1 MKKVY
6 AIVAAALLMVGCA
19 GDTKTYTLQGVID
32 GYEGEVAVANEISGD
47 IYASANTTDGKF
59 KMEFTS
65 ETPMFAVLV
74 VDGQS
79 TLPLFFDS
87 AKPVK
92 VKGSADKLG
101 FLTASGGAANNAFA
115 DYMNAS
121 NALILEL
128 ENAQS
133 QHDYYEFQEKSSA
146 LLNQTYEDNK
156 TNLWGAYLLTM
167 SRQASM
173 NSTEIVEAVE
183 AFPARLRTLP
193 ELVDL
198 YDKAMMMKRT
208 EIGQPYTEI
217 NMVDYNG
224 RGFKLS
230 DVVAKSRYVLL
241 DFWASWC
248 NPCMKEIPFLQ
259 EAYNK
264 YHVKGFEIYAV
275 NLDDGR
281 EPWVKAIRDA
291 GGMPWVHVGTQGGWD
306 SHATQNYSVKAIPTN
321 FLIDCKTGLIVDRN
335 LRGEDIEAALS
346 ELFAE
351 E

>member
-1 MKKVY
+1 MNKLY
-6 AIVAAALLMVGCA
+6 AILAAALIMAGCA
-19 GDTKTYTLQGVID
+19 SAPGTYTVKGNIE
-32 GYEGEVAVANEISGD
+32 GYNGEVAVANEVSGY
-47 IYASANTTDGKF
+47 IYTSTNTTDGKF
-59 KMEFTS
+59 ELEFTS
-65 ETPMFAVLV
+65 ETPLFAVLV

-79 TLPLFFDS
+79 TLPLFFES

-92 VKGSADKLG
+92 VKGSADQLG
-101 FLTASGGAANNAFA
+101 FLTATGSPSNNAFA
-115 DYMNAS
+115 EYMNAH
-121 NALILEL
+121 NALVLEL
-128 ENAQS
+128 EQAKS
-133 QHDYYEFQEKSSA
+133 QHDYYEFQENATK
-146 LLNQTYEDNK
+146 LLDESYDENK

-167 SRQASM
+167 SRFSMM
-173 NSTEIVEAVE
+173 NSTEIIEAIE
-183 AFPARLRTLP
+183 AFPAKLRTLP

-198 YDKAMMMKRT
+198 YDKAMVMKRT

-248 NPCMKEIPFLQ
+248 NPCMKEIPYLQ

-264 YHVKGFEIYAV
+264 YHAKGFEIYAV
-275 NLDDGR
+275 NLDEGR
-281 EPWVKAIRDA
+281 EPWVEAIKKA

-306 SHATQNYSVKAIPTN
+306 SHATESYSVKAIPTN
-321 FLIDCKTGLIVDRN
+321 FLIDCKTGLIVDHN
-335 LRGEDIEAALS
+335 LRGEVIEEVLS
-346 ELFAE
+346 ELFKE